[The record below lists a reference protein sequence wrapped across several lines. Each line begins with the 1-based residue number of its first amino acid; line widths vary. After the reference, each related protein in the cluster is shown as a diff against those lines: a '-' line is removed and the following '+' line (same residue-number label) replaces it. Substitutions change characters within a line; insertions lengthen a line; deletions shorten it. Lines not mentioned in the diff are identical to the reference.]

1 MTTTEQVP
9 YGNLQN
15 PTIET
20 FKEAILS
27 ERLEPT
33 MPTQEHMS
41 DCPYQIRQDLT
52 RLLTLLRQPIADLR
66 PTAEQARCIMT
77 KIAKGVCP
85 HIDTPLGDVETLL
98 LQLEDRMEL
107 GKRAA
112 EFYMK
117 YNPSKLKDLPKV
129 LDNFMGKEDELNEQM
144 RMRYKADLNGE
155 YTDPDPEIEPEE
167 IDQQPVI
174 AEEVSLARSGSPSEI
189 FKENQR
195 HDANRIKPP
204 SASSTPVKFGVVPMV
219 QALTPGRGSDSREA
233 SSSNMDDS

>member
-15 PTIET
+15 PSLET

-33 MPTQEHMS
+33 MPTQEHMPG
-41 DCPYQIRQDLT
+41 CPYHIHQDLT
-52 RLLTLLRQPIADLR
+52 RLLTLLRMPIADLR

-98 LQLEDRMEL
+98 QQLEDRMEL
-107 GKRAA
+107 GKRAN

-129 LDNFMGKEDELNEQM
+129 LDNFLGKEDELNEQM

-155 YTDPDPEIEPEE
+155 YPDPDPQIEPEE

-174 AEEVSLARSGSPSEI
+174 AEQVCLDRSASDEI
-189 FKENQR
+189 SKENQR
-195 HDANRIKPP
+195 HDANRMKPP
-204 SASSTPVKFGVVPMV
+204 SASSTPVKFGVLPM
-219 QALTPGRGSDSREA
+219 QAPLTPVRGIDGRDA
-233 SSSNMDDS
+233 SSSKMDDS

>member
-144 RMRYKADLNGE
+144 RMRYKVLL
-155 YTDPDPEIEPEE
+155 
-167 IDQQPVI
+167 VR
-174 AEEVSLARSGSPSEI
+174 SLRKTRGMTLTASNHPLQAQLRSSLGWC
-189 FKENQR
+189 QWCR
-195 HDANRIKPP
+195 H
-204 SASSTPVKFGVVPMV
+204 
-219 QALTPGRGSDSREA
+219 
-233 SSSNMDDS
+233 